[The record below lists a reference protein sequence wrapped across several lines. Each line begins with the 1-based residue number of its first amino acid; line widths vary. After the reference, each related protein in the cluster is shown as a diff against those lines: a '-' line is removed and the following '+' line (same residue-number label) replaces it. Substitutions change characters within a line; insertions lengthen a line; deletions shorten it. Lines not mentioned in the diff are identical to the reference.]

1 MRIRIGEWGV
11 KRMWRFSLVVL
22 ILVSCTSCDRVTKNM
37 AREWLVH
44 SPPISVLN
52 DFVQFEYVENLG
64 AFLGLGSNLP
74 REVRFALLVVLASVS
89 LALTLALMTRVHKS
103 GLKPLI
109 GLSFLAGGGA
119 GNLIDRIINKCSDR
133 FHETG
138 NWVYSDGDIQCSRCG
153 DCSGSGDV
161 IAVECRGEERDK
173 EGRITSRWKT
183 LSLSKG

>member
-37 AREWLVH
+37 AREWLAP

-52 DFVQFEYVENLG
+52 NFVQFEYVENLG

-74 REVRFALLVVLASVS
+74 REVRFALLVILASMS
-89 LALTLALMTRVHKS
+89 LVLTLALMARVHKS

-119 GNLIDRIINKCSDR
+119 GNLIDRIINKGAVTDFMRLGIGSIR
-133 FHETG
+133 TG
-138 NWVYSDGDIQCSRCG
+138 TFNVA
-153 DCSGSGDV
+153 DV
-161 IAVECRGEERDK
+161 AIVVGVVMLLLWSAGER
-173 EGRITSRWKT
+173 
-183 LSLSKG
+183 KGTRKAA